1 MLSTMAATASI
12 LQIAS
17 QVALILTLGVVIWY
31 TAETH
36 LLRRLQ
42 VRPALILTLNLSGNE
57 LFIRNVGS
65 SAALN
70 VEIPNFKGIQL
81 MISASPD
88 WLDFLTVNG
97 QQTIMLCSQATNWV
111 GMDYTVVLA
120 KGPLRIL
127 LRYQDIDGH
136 SYETQTEVTSKGTKI
151 LYTRRIG
158 FWSKL
163 FKKVRRNP

>member
-1 MLSTMAATASI
+1 MGTFMTT

-17 QVALILTLGVVIWY
+17 QIALILTLCVVIWY

-42 VRPALILTLNLSGNE
+42 IRPALILTLNLSGNE
-57 LFIRNVGS
+57 LLIRNVGS

-70 VEIPNFKGIQL
+70 VEIPDFKGIQL

-97 QQTIMLCSQATNWV
+97 QQRIMLCSRAANWV

-120 KGPLRIL
+120 EGPLQIL

-136 SYETQTEVTSKGTKI
+136 SYETKTEVTSNGTRI
-151 LYTRRIG
+151 MYSRRIRS
-158 FWSKL
+158 WSK
-163 FKKVRRNP
+163 